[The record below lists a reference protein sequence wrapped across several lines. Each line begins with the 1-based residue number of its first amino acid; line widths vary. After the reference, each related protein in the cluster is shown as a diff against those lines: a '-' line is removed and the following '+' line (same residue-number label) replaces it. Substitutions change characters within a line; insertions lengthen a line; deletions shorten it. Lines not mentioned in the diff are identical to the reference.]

1 MITVRDVCKQFATVR
16 AVDDVSLEVRRG
28 EIFALLGP
36 NGAGKTT
43 LLRMLLG
50 LILPDSGSIEF
61 DGRGARGL
69 ESSEVGYLPE
79 DRGLYPDVGVLH
91 TLTYFGALRG
101 MERRAAKA
109 SAESWLKR
117 MDLEGRAREP
127 LKSLSKG
134 NQQKVQFI
142 SAVLHRPVCAVLD
155 EPFSGLDPLNQDL
168 FLTIIRELRA
178 EGTTVVLS
186 AHQMQLVERVADRIV
201 VMNNGQSV
209 LSGSLAEVRKRWTT
223 GRRLLVR
230 VGEAPPDTLLT
241 STGGA
246 TMTMR
251 EDGQVEVFVPEGQ
264 ELGPLLVEIGERLDV
279 HDIESH
285 PVTLHDVYVAAIGQ
299 HNHVVSDVS
308 GA

>member
-1 MITVRDVCKQFATVR
+1 MIAVRDVCKQFATVR
-16 AVDDVSLEVRRG
+16 AVDGVSLEVRRG

-79 DRGLYPDVGVLH
+79 DRGLYPDVSVLH

-101 MERRAAKA
+101 MDRRAAKA

-142 SAVLHRPVCAVLD
+142 SALLHRPMCAVLD

-178 EGTTVVLS
+178 AGTTVVLS

-201 VMNNGQSV
+201 VLNNGRTV
-209 LSGSLAEVRKRWTT
+209 LSGSLAEVKKRWTT

-230 VGEAPPDTLLT
+230 VGEAPFDTVLT
-241 STGGA
+241 STA
-246 TMTMR
+246 AAMMTMR
-251 EDGQVEVFVPEGQ
+251 EDGQVEVFVPEGRD
-264 ELGPLLVEIGERLDV
+264 LGPLLVEIGERLDV

-285 PVTLHDVYVAAIGQ
+285 PVTLHDVYVAAIAQ
-299 HNHVVSDVS
+299 HNDVVSDGKGS
-308 GA
+308 